1 MTSTENS
8 IFCSN
13 KKTSV
18 LVVDDD
24 QDIRK
29 ILNFVLRNSG
39 FEIIEAVDGSDALQK
54 YLENEVNIIIS
65 DIVMPRMDG
74 LELCQ
79 RIKMQESLK
88 RVYFILLSAKGELN
102 DKITGLE
109 LGADEYIPKPF
120 EPLEVLARVKTGER
134 IIKLQN
140 MLQHDARYFET
151 LAFTDELT
159 KLYNRRFF
167 KETLSKEYA
176 KARRYQYPISMILVD
191 IDHFKSFN
199 DKYGHSTGDIVLQT
213 IARVLKKSIRESDI
227 IARYG
232 GEELSVLL
240 SNTQRN
246 SAIELAERLRKTV
259 EETKVHTHYGNLSVT
274 ISIGI
279 GFLEKETMSTG
290 SPNTLFEQADK
301 ALLKAKE
308 TGRNRVYY

>member
-1 MTSTENS
+1 MTSTES
-8 IFCSN
+8 DISFSD
-13 KKTSV
+13 KKTTV

-39 FEIIEAVDGSDALQK
+39 FDVIEAVDGIDALHK
-54 YLENEVNIIIS
+54 YVENEIDIIIS
-65 DIVMPRMDG
+65 DIVMPGMNG

-79 RIKMQESLK
+79 KIKIQEPLK
-88 RVYFILLSAKGELN
+88 RVYFILLSAKGELD

-140 MLQHDARYFET
+140 MLVHDARYFET

-167 KETLSKEYA
+167 KETLNKEYA
-176 KARRYQYPISMILVD
+176 KAKRYQYPISMILID

-199 DKYGHSTGDIVLQT
+199 DRYGHSTGDIVLQT
-213 IARVLKKSIRESDI
+213 IAYILKKSVRESDVV
-227 IARYG
+227 ARYG
-232 GEELSVLL
+232 GEEFSILL
-240 SNTQRN
+240 PNTQRD
-246 SAIELAERLRKTV
+246 SAIELAERLRKAV
-259 EETKVHTHYGNLSVT
+259 EETKVQTPYGKLNVT
-274 ISIGI
+274 ISLGI
-279 GFLEKETMSTG
+279 GFLEKEITNTG
-290 SPNTLFEQADK
+290 SLNDIFEQADS

-308 TGRNRVYY
+308 AGRNRTYY